1 MNLPAP
7 ADAAPEDESAA
18 PALRALRAALDEARA
33 ELADADQRL
42 NRELRERTALAARL
56 ALLLDSLPSALVLVS
71 PAGLVCQLS
80 QSAAETTGL
89 VADASWDS
97 FASRLTPTA
106 VAEEVLFGDIRLR
119 ILRSATPAGESIYSL
134 VNVTRVAAERAQL
147 ERERQLIGLGQFAA
161 HLAHQLRTP
170 LAAAVLYT
178 GLLQRPVA
186 DEAQRAEYLALIADR
201 LRHMQDTIDLTFDHF
216 GTQPASPASPIALAP
231 FMNSVHAAMSGL
243 AARLGVRLRLQLP
256 ADCGQMLGWRTA
268 LEGALANLV
277 DNALH
282 YSRAGDEVVMDLQSQ
297 AERVVLSVTD
307 RGPGMDA
314 DTRARVFEPFFTR
327 RQGGTGLGLSIVR
340 GVAERHG
347 GTVVVDSTP
356 GQGAT
361 FTLDLPRDPR
371 LASPKG
377 L

>member
-1 MNLPAP
+1 
-7 ADAAPEDESAA
+7 
-18 PALRALRAALDEARA
+18 
-33 ELADADQRL
+33 
-42 NRELRERTALAARL
+42 
-56 ALLLDSLPSALVLVS
+56 
-71 PAGLVCQLS
+71 
-80 QSAAETTGL
+80 
-89 VADASWDS
+89 
-97 FASRLTPTA
+97 
-106 VAEEVLFGDIRLR
+106 
-119 ILRSATPAGESIYSL
+119 LRSATPAGESIYSL

>member
-89 VADASWDS
+89 VAGASWDS
-97 FASRLTPTA
+97 FASRLTP
-106 VAEEVLFGDIRLR
+106 GDIRLR

-216 GTQPASPASPIALAP
+216 GTQPASPASPIALVP